1 VTETTETTNDTTPTD
16 PTTTVVPDAAQ
27 AAQELIELIDNR
39 VNDPRWPL
47 VRDYII
53 ENDAN
58 LPEGGKSLRW
68 VLRTFTG
75 DKASVLAR
83 AKSIRSAARVHDG
96 ILASVMLVERRDRI
110 RQHPC
115 YGALYGRSRALID
128 DTRNPLVDAE
138 YRGYLT
144 RGISSAEH
152 DLEIASS
159 EIDLLL
165 DVWAEAEVWLSQGWL
180 DFLPEGPTQKMLK
193 QFLAKSGEKQ
203 REYLFHGL
211 RRQDMSKALAFFS
224 KVVADNGHVL
234 IEDDAITA
242 RWEEMFERELVRPH
256 VPGQPK
262 PATSGPKRKGK
273 GRTQAQLERAERD
286 RKDRETRRGP
296 GKGKGGKS

>member
-1 VTETTETTNDTTPTD
+1 MTVTETTNTTPTD
-16 PTTTVVPDAAQ
+16 ATPTVVPDAAK
-27 AAQELIELIDNR
+27 AAQELIELIDQR
-39 VNDPRWPL
+39 VNDPRFEM
-47 VRDYII
+47 VRNYII

-83 AKSIRSAARVHDG
+83 AKSVRSAVRVHDG
-96 ILASVMLVERRDRI
+96 ILASLMLAERRDRI

-128 DTRNPLVDAE
+128 DTRNPLLDAE

-144 RGISSAEH
+144 RGITSAEH

-165 DVWAEAEVWLSQGWL
+165 DVWTEAEVWLSQGWL

-211 RRQDMSKALAFFS
+211 RRQDLSKALAFFS

-234 IEDDAITA
+234 MEDDAVTA
-242 RWEEMFERELVRPH
+242 RWDEMFERELVRPH

-262 PATSGPKRKGK
+262 PANAGPKRK
-273 GRTQAQLERAERD
+273 GRTQAQIERAERD
-286 RKDRETRRGP
+286 RKDRESRRGP
-296 GKGKGGKS
+296 GKGKGKS